1 MGYSLTSALNS
12 LINWTIA
19 GCNYLLN
26 TYGLTNIVFCALFGT
41 FALLA
46 VGTLLYVFASV
57 IKAENDKIEEYENE
71 IY

>member
-1 MGYSLTSALNS
+1 MDYTLASALNS
-12 LINWTIA
+12 LINWTIS

-46 VGTLLYVFASV
+46 VGTLLYLFASV
-57 IKAENDKIEEYENE
+57 IKAEKEKIEEFENE

>member
-12 LINWTIA
+12 LINWTIS
-19 GCNYLLN
+19 GCHYLLN
-26 TYGLTNIVFCALFGT
+26 TYGITNIVFCALFGT

-57 IKAENDKIEEYENE
+57 IKAEKEKIEEYESE